1 MNLTKQIEEFKR
13 THIPDIPNET
23 LKVMLSAT
31 KKLEQ
36 SSIADNALKRGD
48 KMPPFTLPDAKGK
61 LISSSELLESGPIV
75 INFYRGGWCPYCNL
89 EIRAFQKILPAI
101 AQLGGK
107 LVAISP
113 NPPNKSLSTVK
124 EKELTF
130 DVLSDI
136 GNKVAKTFGLVFAL
150 AEELRP
156 IYKSF
161 GIDLPAEN
169 GDDSYELPIPATYV
183 VDSKGII
190 ALSFVDADYTKRL
203 EPQKTIKA
211 LEAIKNR
218 FKDS

>member
-1 MNLTKQIEEFKR
+1 MNLTEQIEEFQK
-13 THIPDIPNET
+13 THIPEIPEET

-31 KKLEQ
+31 KRLQESGIVK
-36 SSIADNALKRGD
+36 NVLKKGD
-48 KMPPFTLPDAKGK
+48 KMPPFTLPDAQGNPV
-61 LISSSELLESGPIV
+61 SSSELLMNGPIV

-89 EIRAFQKILPAI
+89 EIRAFQNVLHRIE
-101 AQLGGK
+101 QLGARF
-107 LVAISP
+107 VAISP
-113 NPPNKSLSTVK
+113 NLPDKVLTTVK

-130 DVLSDI
+130 DVLSDV
-136 GNKVAKTFGLVFAL
+136 GNKIARKFGLVFTL

-190 ALSFVDADYTKRL
+190 ALSFADADYTKRL
-203 EPQKTIKA
+203 EPQETIKA
-211 LEAIKNR
+211 LETIKNEYE
-218 FKDS
+218 DS